1 MGYAQRD
8 VGDATM
14 RRTSMAENE
23 VCPYLVQVMA
33 DHLWLYPVSSYCT
46 SGERTRV
53 PGAMRISEVCVGP
66 EHTRCSGYL
75 AARRVPTLSCIKESL
90 ELED

>member
-1 MGYAQRD
+1 
-8 VGDATM
+8 M

-23 VCPYLVQVMA
+23 ACPYLVQVMA

-53 PGAMRISEVCVGP
+53 PGAMRIAAVCVEP
-66 EHTRCSGYL
+66 AHTRCSGYV
-75 AARRVPTLSCIKESL
+75 AARRAPALSCIKESL